1 MLRFTAGPS
10 TLTGLLLF
18 ASVFPSHGQTISS
31 NAPQSA
37 ATTGLVGVTSTQT
50 ARLNVL
56 NLQPIIPGVAAVLCP
71 ATLEFYD
78 DNGALLKQLAVTN
91 ISPTTAASL
100 VYKPV
105 VPTAVGARAQIRAVV
120 LTGLN
125 FGFNPGAGSPAAP
138 TPAANPVCN
147 LMASLEIFDDST
159 GATHILTTD
168 LKAMPIFRI
177 LPPLAVR

>member
-1 MLRFTAGPS
+1 MLRFTPGPS
-10 TLTGLLLF
+10 ALTGLILF
-18 ASVFPSHGQTISS
+18 ASVLPFYGQSISP

-37 ATTGLVGVTSTQT
+37 MTTGLVGVTSTQT

-100 VYKPV
+100 
-105 VPTAVGARAQIRAVV
+105 
-120 LTGLN
+120 
-125 FGFNPGAGSPAAP
+125 
-138 TPAANPVCN
+138 
-147 LMASLEIFDDST
+147 
-159 GATHILTTD
+159 
-168 LKAMPIFRI
+168 
-177 LPPLAVR
+177 